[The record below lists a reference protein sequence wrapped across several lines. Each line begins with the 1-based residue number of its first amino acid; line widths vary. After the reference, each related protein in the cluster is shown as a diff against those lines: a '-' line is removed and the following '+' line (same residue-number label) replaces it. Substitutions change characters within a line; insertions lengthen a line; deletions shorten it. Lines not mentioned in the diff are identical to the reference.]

1 MQTTLSNLNIENV
14 EISIGNLGLRV
25 QCHSPELCRT
35 LRSRYVDFTAFEP
48 LSFVAD
54 ITLRPGA
61 LRRHAAQDT
70 GMFFEQNG
78 VLRFDAPG
86 YEGWIDAQQGRGALA
101 VSSLQPDLEVDY
113 FLRVACALMAFE
125 SGGLMFHAAG
135 ILRHGRIFVF
145 FGHSGS
151 GKTTVSRLSPH
162 DRVLNDDL
170 LVFLPDN
177 AGGWCGYSTPF
188 WNPTQVRP
196 AGRAS
201 ARLTGLY
208 RLVQAKQVF
217 TRPMHG
223 AEALAE
229 MVSNVPVIPA
239 DPTRLPLLLDRLQA
253 ILTVVPAFYLHF
265 LPDDSFWRVVDA
277 EDV

>member
-1 MQTTLSNLNIENV
+1 MLVTPVLSTLDLAIADF
-14 EISIGNLGLRV
+14 GLRV
-25 QCHSPELCRT
+25 GCNSPELCRGLT
-35 LRSRYVDFTAFEP
+35 TRYTGFAENLPVH
-48 LSFVAD
+48 FVAD
-54 ITLRPGA
+54 VTLQPGA
-61 LRRHAAQDT
+61 LRKHAVQDT
-70 GMFFEQNG
+70 GTFFEPDG

-86 YEGWIDAQQGRGALA
+86 YQGWIDAQNGRGALT
-101 VSSLQPDLEVDY
+101 VSSLEPELEVDY
-113 FLRVACALMAFE
+113 FLRVATALIAFE
-125 SGGLMFHAAG
+125 HGGLMFHAAG
-135 ILRHGRIFVF
+135 ILRRGRVFVF

-151 GKTTVSRLSPH
+151 GKTTVSRLSTR
-162 DRVLNDDL
+162 DQILNDDL

-196 AGRAS
+196 AGRAA

-223 AEALAE
+223 ADALAE

-239 DPTRLPLLLDRLQA
+239 DATRLPLLLERLQA
-253 ILTVVPAFYLHF
+253 ILNVVPAFYLHF
-265 LPDDSFWRVVDA
+265 LPDDSFWRVVDPEA
-277 EDV
+277 V